1 VHEKQTAAG
10 TTGETLARQAGTRA
24 EWAGESAEEARAR
37 ARREQLDRER
47 LAEWQ
52 SFMREERVEL
62 ESRKDGQLAGQ
73 LGAPLPGESPET
85 LRRLVSEDQRQ
96 AEEGLVAL
104 MSNGKV
110 TYKRLEELAEGDK
123 PARVAANSRRAGWL
137 KERRDGWLGRAGGS
151 T

>member
-1 VHEKQTAAG
+1 MHEKQTAAG
-10 TTGETLARQAGTRA
+10 TAGETPAGQAGTRA
-24 EWAGESAEEARAR
+24 ERAGESVEEARAR

-47 LAEWQ
+47 LAEWE
-52 SFMREERVEL
+52 SFMREERMEL
-62 ESRKDGQLAGQ
+62 ESRKDGQLTGQ

-110 TYKRLEELAEGDK
+110 TYKRLEELTEEDK
-123 PARVAANSRRAGWL
+123 PARVAANSRRSGWL
-137 KERRDGWLGRAGGS
+137 KERRDGWLGRAGGR